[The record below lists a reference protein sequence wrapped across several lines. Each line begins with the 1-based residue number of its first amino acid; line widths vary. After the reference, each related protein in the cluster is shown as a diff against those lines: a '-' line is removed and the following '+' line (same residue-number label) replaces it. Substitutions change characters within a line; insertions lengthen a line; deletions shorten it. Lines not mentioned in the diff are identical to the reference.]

1 MFSKYLKS
9 LSILK
14 KFLFINFII
23 FTIIGLFTIIY
34 LNNIQPNLIK
44 KKSINHTNIINNTI
58 DNLLRLEIK
67 FVTEDIRKF
76 LFSTRFI
83 FQNLDRVIFFD
94 NNLNLVGDTDTLDL
108 DPRAFSTRLN
118 DIEFESLNEQKINKE
133 NKDKSNNNIEK
144 KFLSF
149 ELILKKYVSSDEYGA
164 PFTFAQENF
173 NQFKLTTIKN
183 VTKEDLNIGYIL
195 ITENAND
202 IKVAI
207 DERKAFV
214 IRTAISVGFVILIFS
229 FVLSRYFIKPI
240 QNLVS
245 YTKNIKE
252 KSHEKLSIDNLKN
265 RNDELGLLSNSLED
279 MTTELQ
285 KRVAHA
291 ENFSTDLVHEIR
303 NPLASLKSASE
314 ILKDTNSLD
323 QRLKLL
329 NILSHDVLR
338 IERLITD
345 YSQMLKDEVA
355 LSNEKIEKINIEKL
369 KVRNDELGLLSN
381 SLDDM
386 TLELKKRIFNA
397 ENFSTDLVHEIRNPL
412 ASLKSASEILHD
424 SKDADQRLKLVNI
437 LSHDVQRIERLITDY
452 SQMLKDEVALSN
464 EKIEKINVEP
474 IIESVVDDFNSIYNV
489 KKGINIKYKND
500 GKKEYLI
507 NGIENRIEQI
517 IANLLDNSISFTKK
531 GGEILVDVSLSTDN
545 KIIIKIIDE
554 GQGFKEKDTSK
565 IFNRFYSNRPDKFGE
580 HSGLGLN
587 IVKNLVDL
595 HDGKIVAS
603 NRLDGDGAIMEI
615 SFPTS

>member
-44 KKSINHTNIINNTI
+44 NKSINHTNIINNTI
-58 DNLLRLEIK
+58 DNLLRLEVK
-67 FVTEDIRKF
+67 FVTEDIRRF

-94 NNLNLVGDTDTLDL
+94 NDLNLIGDTDTLDL

-118 DIEFESLNEQKINKE
+118 DIEFESLNEKNIDKE
-133 NKDKSNNNIEK
+133 NKNKDKDQDKDNK
-144 KFLSF
+144 KFFSF
-149 ELILKKYVSSDEYGA
+149 EKILKEYVNSDKYGT
-164 PFTFAQENF
+164 PFTFAQENL

-195 ITENAND
+195 ITENSND

-240 QNLVS
+240 QNLVR

-252 KSHEKLSIDNLKN
+252 KSNEKLSIDNLKN
-265 RNDELGLLSNSLED
+265 RNDELGLLSNSLDD
-279 MTTELQ
+279 MTVELQ

-314 ILKDTNSLD
+314 ILKDTNSSD
-323 QRLKLL
+323 QRLELL

-355 LSNEKIEKINIEKL
+355 LSNEKIKKINI
-369 KVRNDELGLLSN
+369 
-381 SLDDM
+381 
-386 TLELKKRIFNA
+386 
-397 ENFSTDLVHEIRNPL
+397 
-412 ASLKSASEILHD
+412 
-424 SKDADQRLKLVNI
+424 
-437 LSHDVQRIERLITDY
+437 
-452 SQMLKDEVALSN
+452 
-464 EKIEKINVEP
+464 EP
-474 IIESVVDDFNSIYNV
+474 IIESVVDDFNSIYKV
-489 KKGINIKYKND
+489 KKDINIKYKTD

-531 GGEILVDVSLSTDN
+531 GGEILVDVSISTDN
-545 KIIIKIIDE
+545 KIKVKIIDD